1 MAKAELIRPIVPIED
16 WICYI
21 FNMSLPKG
29 IVRYCCEDISLIENY
44 YQALESNETFDV
56 HHRLEL
62 DTGVYISSKELMDR
76 NMYYNRPASELILLP
91 HSVHTKMH
99 AMFGFLNRNENISK
113 ARMGHKTSYETRQ
126 KIKNSRLLHN
136 SKLTEDE
143 WKKEYYCSE
152 ETKRKLSESNKGKKH
167 RPISKEARKKI
178 SEKMI
183 TKWSNPE
190 YKEKLSKRISEGVK
204 NSYTEEHKQRI
215 RAANTGRKMSDE
227 FKENCRQ
234 RQLGKKLSVETRKKM
249 SESSHHISGTVGCH
263 WYTNGIDNVCCKECP
278 SGYHKG
284 RTIYSQVSD
293 ETRKKMSES
302 QKKRQQ
308 EAKNGSCRVN

>member
-1 MAKAELIRPIVPIED
+1 MAKAELIRPIVPIEE
-16 WICYI
+16 WLYI

-44 YQALESNETFDV
+44 HQALESNETFDV

-62 DTGVYISSKELMDR
+62 DTGVYISSKELRDKD
-76 NMYYNRPASELILLP
+76 MYYNRPASELILLP

-99 AMFGFLNRNENISK
+99 AMFGFPNRNENISK

-143 WKKEYYCSE
+143 WKKEYYRSE
-152 ETKRKLSESNKGKKH
+152 EAKRKISESNKGKKH
-167 RPISKEARKKI
+167 RPISEEAKRKI

-183 TKWSNPE
+183 KKWSDPE
-190 YKEKLSKRISEGVK
+190 YKKKLSKSISDGVK
-204 NSYTEEHKQRI
+204 RSYTEEHKQRI
-215 RAANTGRKMSDE
+215 KIANTGRKMSNE

-249 SESSHHISGTVGCH
+249 SEASRHISGTVGFH
-263 WYTNGIDNVCCKECP
+263 WYTNGINNISCKECP
-278 SGYHKG
+278 PGYYRG
-284 RTIYSQVSD
+284 RTIINKISN
-293 ETRKKMSES
+293 ETRRKMSES
-302 QKKRQQ
+302 QKQRQQ
-308 EAKNGSCRVN
+308 EIRNGKGRID